1 MVLADT
7 GLHQTQGEEIP
18 EIRWVHGDDLCD
30 CTFQRLGEWTNPYLA
45 KTMRVRM
52 CCMWAELEK
61 MFPHLVQHIP
71 AFYNENTDLFETDF
85 IEWNSPDG
93 EMPRALWHRQLSV
106 AMGLP
111 LDEIRNRTNGKE
123 SPGPV
128 PRIVEPAREVPKR
141 ELAMENSQ
149 NDIVLT
155 LLGRKDMEL
164 EMERQRNSALIQV
177 IVGLKNGSVKLDDID
192 IGEAPQ
198 ESSNGVS
205 EKAESSGN

>member
-7 GLHQTQGEEIP
+7 GLHQTRGEEIP

-52 CCMWAELEK
+52 CCMWVELEK

-128 PRIVEPAREVPKR
+128 
-141 ELAMENSQ
+141 
-149 NDIVLT
+149 
-155 LLGRKDMEL
+155 
-164 EMERQRNSALIQV
+164 RQT
-177 IVGLKNGSVKLDDID
+177 G
-192 IGEAPQ
+192 
-198 ESSNGVS
+198 
-205 EKAESSGN
+205 